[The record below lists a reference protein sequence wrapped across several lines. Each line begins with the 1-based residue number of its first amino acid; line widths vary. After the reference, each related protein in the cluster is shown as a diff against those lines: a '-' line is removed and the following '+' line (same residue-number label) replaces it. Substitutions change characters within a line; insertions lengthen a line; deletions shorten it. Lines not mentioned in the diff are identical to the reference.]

1 MSDPKSEKP
10 SILYVDDESINLR
23 SFNSL
28 FRRDYKIHQAISAKE
43 GLEILKQIDIQV
55 VIADQ
60 RMPEMTGAEFLKQVA
75 VEFPKTIRFILTG
88 FSDYDAIVYAI
99 NYGKIQGYFNKPLDV
114 KEIKTAVDKALE
126 TYYLRIKN
134 RLLIEE
140 LKNQRNHLEELVEE
154 RTGELRTAKQE
165 AEAANQIKSLFLANM
180 SHEIRTPLNSIIG
193 YTGIILMGMAGN
205 ITEEQ
210 KGQLTRVKNSGHH
223 LLSLINDILDVSKI
237 EADKIVISP
246 EEFYVDEVIQEV
258 IDAVMPMANKKGLK
272 LSGEISEKI
281 MILSDK
287 RYIKQILTN
296 LADNAVKF
304 TDQGNV
310 KIESKV
316 LKHRH
321 LEIRVID
328 TGIGIKKE
336 DIDKLFKSFQ
346 QVDMSSTKKHEG
358 TGLGLYLSKKLV
370 ILLGGDMSVRSEYG
384 KGSEFTFTLPLKYK
398 EQK

>member
-1 MSDPKSEKP
+1 MSDQRSEKP
-10 SILYVDDESINLR
+10 SILYVDDESENLKG
-23 SFNSL
+23 FNSL
-28 FRRDYKIHQAISAKE
+28 FRRDFKIHQAISAKE
-43 GLEILKQIDIQV
+43 GLEILRQIDIQV

-75 VEFPKTIRFILTG
+75 DEFPETIRFILTG
-88 FSDYDAIVYAI
+88 FSDYEAIVYAI
-99 NYGKIQGYFNKPLDV
+99 NYGNIQGYFNKPLDV
-114 KEIKTAVDKALE
+114 KEIKTAIDKALE

-154 RTGELRTAKQE
+154 RTSELMTAKQE

-193 YTGIILMGMAGN
+193 YTEIILMGMTGN

-210 KGQLTRVKNSGHH
+210 KRQLTMVNNSSHH

-258 IDAVMPMANKKGLK
+258 IDAVMPMVNKKGLK
-272 LSGEISEKI
+272 LLGEISEKI
-281 MILSDK
+281 MIFSDK

-304 TDQGNV
+304 TDKGSV

-316 LKHRH
+316 LENGH
-321 LEIRVID
+321 LEMRVID

-336 DIDKLFKSFQ
+336 EIGKLFQFFQ
-346 QVDMSSTKKHEG
+346 QIDMSTTKKYKG

-370 ILLGGDMSVRSEYG
+370 TLLGGDMSVKSVYG
-384 KGSEFTFTLPLKYK
+384 KGSEFTFALPLKYK
-398 EQK
+398 GQK